1 MQTLRYCTLYTV
13 YMLDIINYRHFGY
26 CRYSRYCRYLDL
38 LGVVVEALAHG
49 PLSMQV
55 LELGADL
62 AVLLNLTLNLM
73 QKYLLIIK
81 KNCLRKKYLLKVK
94 IFVTSF
100 TFLCVCVCL
109 RLWCGEVEG

>member
-26 CRYSRYCRYLDL
+26 CRYSRYCIYLDL

-49 PLSMQV
+49 PLGVQV

-62 AVLLNLTLNLM
+62 AVLLNLTLNLE
-73 QKYLLIIK
+73 KKII
-81 KNCLRKKYLLKVK
+81 
-94 IFVTSF
+94 I
-100 TFLCVCVCL
+100 
-109 RLWCGEVEG
+109 